1 MQTKFSSVSVRVP
14 ASSANLGPGFDTLG
28 MAISLYN
35 TWTFRPSLDD
45 LHHVT
50 GFGEAI
56 DSSHTNDSLI
66 LEAAQELAMQYG
78 FGDLPPLS
86 IEADIHIPVQRGLG
100 SSASAVVGGLLGA
113 NKLFGFGASR
123 DQLLTIAYAMEGHA
137 DNAAAALFGGVEC
150 VTTGRDN
157 VGPLLF
163 HRAVPV
169 SPVMRDKVSLV
180 ACVPAKRIGTD
191 ASRRVLPRTVAFEN
205 AAFSINRLALLMIAF
220 VNGEPDLLRY
230 GLADDLHQPYRWKE
244 IKGLTEAIGVAVA
257 SGDYGTCLSGS
268 GSTLLS
274 FCPSDEIAAQVGAAM
289 RTALE
294 ENGTPI
300 EAIHVLRMDTAGA
313 TVHTEPL

>member
-1 MQTKFSSVSVRVP
+1 MEPKYASVTVRVP

-28 MAISLYN
+28 MAVTLYN
-35 TWTFRPSLDD
+35 EWTFRPSPDHS
-45 LHHVT
+45 HHVT
-50 GFGEAI
+50 GFGEPLATT
-56 DSSHTNDSLI
+56 HAGDSLI
-66 LEAAQELAMQYG
+66 LEAAQELAWQHG

-86 IEADIHIPVQRGLG
+86 VEANIQIPVQRGLG
-100 SSASAVVGGLLGA
+100 SSASAVVGGLLAA
-113 NKLFGFGASR
+113 NTLFGFGASR

-169 SPVMRDKVSLV
+169 SAHLRERLHIV
-180 ACVPAKRIGTD
+180 ACVPATRMGTD

-205 AAFSINRLALLMIAF
+205 AAFSVNRLALLMIAL
-220 VNGEPDLLRY
+220 VNGEPELLRY
-230 GLADDLHQPYRWKE
+230 GLADDLHQPYRWSQ
-244 IKGLTEAIGVAVA
+244 IKGLTEAIGMAVA
-257 SGDYGTCLSGS
+257 SGDYGACLSGS

-274 FCPSDEIAAQVGAAM
+274 FCPSEAVAARVGAAM
-289 RTALE
+289 RGALE
-294 ENGTPI
+294 ANGTPV
-300 EAIHVLRMDTAGA
+300 EAVFTVRMDTGGA